1 MSAFA
6 QPTYHQ
12 YNPYQDLAMQQ
23 ELQRRRQIEAYL
35 RRQQQVEEMERRQR
49 EYEAAVRRAEYERR
63 RQAELQRRR
72 QTQQA
77 RTRHSMYDGGLEAL
91 FDALYGAQGRR
102 QEECQT
108 STPLWRSPKPTPELE
123 SMHASTHA
131 PVPAPSPTPSPVA
144 VDAEPTPNTEPKS
157 EPEPEQEEPQADTAS
172 SHAAIQSILASFA
185 TLQSEFTFPSQLD
198 FLPDSSPT
206 LAYTPNNAPL
216 HGYEHALTG
225 LLTKLDG
232 VESYGDGDVR
242 RARKEAVKAIEKELE
257 RLDGMKADRWRG

>member
-1 MSAFA
+1 MFAFA

-12 YNPYQDLAMQQ
+12 YNPYQDLTMQQ

-102 QEECQT
+102 QEVGSRNGMNVRHILTARYRNARRVLHYGGPPNQHRNWNLCTPQPMPQCQRHY
-108 STPLWRSPKPTPELE
+108 L
-123 SMHASTHA
+123 
-131 PVPAPSPTPSPVA
+131 
-144 VDAEPTPNTEPKS
+144 
-157 EPEPEQEEPQADTAS
+157 
-172 SHAAIQSILASFA
+172 
-185 TLQSEFTFPSQLD
+185 
-198 FLPDSSPT
+198 
-206 LAYTPNNAPL
+206 
-216 HGYEHALTG
+216 
-225 LLTKLDG
+225 
-232 VESYGDGDVR
+232 R
-242 RARKEAVKAIEKELE
+242 RRP
-257 RLDGMKADRWRG
+257 